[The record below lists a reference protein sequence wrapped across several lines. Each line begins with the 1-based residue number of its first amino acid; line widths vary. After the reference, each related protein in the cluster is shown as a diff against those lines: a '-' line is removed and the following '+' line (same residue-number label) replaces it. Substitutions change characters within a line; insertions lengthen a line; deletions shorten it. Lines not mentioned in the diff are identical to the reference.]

1 MFFVV
6 PSIFMDCYMGSWS
19 DRFGRKLTLVLPPT
33 GAFLSTVVYA
43 VMGKNEEITFRPSEF
58 PFPNCLI

>member
-19 DRFGRKLTLVLPPT
+19 DKFGRKLTLGLPPT
-33 GAFLSTVVYA
+33 GAFLSTIVYA
-43 VMGKNEEITFRPSEF
+43 VMGTSLLNLFLYTVARLFLCS
-58 PFPNCLI
+58 L